1 MAKLAINEMTT
12 FKWSFE
18 EDVQHCLAA
27 DISAIGVWRQK
38 LSDFGEAKGVELL
51 ADSGMTVSS
60 LQWAGGFTGSDGR
73 GYRDSVTDAC
83 DAVRTAAEL
92 QAGCLVVYSGG
103 RGGHTR
109 NHARRLLRGALSDM
123 IAVADELDV
132 TLAIEPM
139 HVQCG
144 AEWTFLNTAEETI
157 ELLDAAGA
165 NQVELVFDTYHLCQ
179 QDQPTTAIE
188 SLTPRIA
195 LVQLGDS
202 RSPPEGEQ
210 NRCPLGEG
218 QLPLAEV
225 ISQLT
230 SAGYDGY
237 FEVELIGEDVEAM
250 DYQALIE
257 NSKAAFD
264 TIGAM

>member
-12 FKWSFE
+12 FRWSFE
-18 EDVQHCLAA
+18 EDVRHYLAA
-27 DISAIGVWRQK
+27 GISAIGVWRQK
-38 LSDFGEAKGVELL
+38 LSDFGEAKGAELL

-73 GYRDSVTDAC
+73 GFRDSVADGC

-92 QAGCLVVYSGG
+92 RAGCLVVHSGS

-109 NHARRLLRGALSDM
+109 NHARRLLRGALNDM
-123 IAVADELDV
+123 IAVADDLDV

-139 HVQCG
+139 HFQCG
-144 AEWTFLNTAEETI
+144 ADWTFLSTAEETL

-165 NQVELVFDTYHLCQ
+165 NRVKLVFDTYHLCQ

-188 SLTPRIA
+188 SLAPRVAI
-195 LVQLGDS
+195 VQLGDS
-202 RSPPEGEQ
+202 RCPPVGEQ

-218 QLPLAEV
+218 QLPLADV

-230 SAGYDGY
+230 SAGYDGF

-250 DYQALIE
+250 DYQTLIE
-257 NSKAAFD
+257 GSKAAFEK
-264 TIGAM
+264 IAA